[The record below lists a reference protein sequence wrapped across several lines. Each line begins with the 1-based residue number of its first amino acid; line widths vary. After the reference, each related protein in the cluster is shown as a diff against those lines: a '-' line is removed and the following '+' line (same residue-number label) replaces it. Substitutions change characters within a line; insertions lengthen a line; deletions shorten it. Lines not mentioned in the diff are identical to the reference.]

1 MSATTPEVA
10 LSEKFSSSFR
20 SIQGVRIVSTG
31 FYVPD
36 NVVLNSD
43 LADLGCDAEWIIQ
56 RTGIEERRH
65 CPAGLA
71 TSDLAYGAAIQ
82 CLERANVKPD
92 EVDMIIVGTMTP
104 DYYTPSASSLLQ
116 SRLGCAAAAMD
127 INAACSGFMYSLVTG
142 AQFVKGGC
150 EKTVLVVGADKMTQ
164 VVDPEDKKT
173 FPLFGDGAGAVL
185 LRADDRVDDGNSF
198 GILSYQLASH
208 GELGSSLV
216 IPGGGSKLPCSQEV
230 VSQRL
235 QYLKMEGRSVF
246 KWAVR
251 LIPEAVSRACK
262 AAGIGID
269 EIDLLI
275 PHQANRRIIDAAL
288 ENLDVP
294 AEKVFVNVDR
304 YGNTSAG
311 SIPISLHEA
320 VMQGRIEDGDIVV
333 LMGFGAGLSWGT
345 AVIRW

>member
-1 MSATTPEVA
+1 MSTITTEVA
-10 LSEKFSSSFR
+10 LSEKFTSPSR
-20 SIQGVRIVSTG
+20 AIPGVRILSTG
-31 FYVPD
+31 MHLPD
-36 NVVLNSD
+36 QVVLNAD
-43 LADLGCDAEWIIQ
+43 LANLGCDAEWIIQ

-65 CPAGLA
+65 CPDGVA

-82 CLERANVKPD
+82 CLERANVTPD
-92 EVDMIIVGTMTP
+92 EIDMIIVGTMTP
-104 DYYTPSASSLLQ
+104 DYYTPSSACLLQ
-116 SRLGCAAAAMD
+116 SRLGCTASAMD

-142 AQFVKGGC
+142 ANFVNAGC

-164 VVDPEDKKT
+164 VVDPRDKKT

-185 LRADDRVDDGNSF
+185 LRSDDRKPDEHGF

-208 GELGSSLV
+208 GELGGSLV
-216 IPGGGSKLPCSQEV
+216 IPGGGSKNPCSQEV
-230 VSQRL
+230 VDQRL

-251 LIPEAVSRACK
+251 LIPEAITRACNTAK
-262 AAGIGID
+262 IGVND
-269 EIDLLI
+269 IDLLI
-275 PHQANRRIIDAAL
+275 LHQANRRIIDAAM

-294 AEKVFVNVDR
+294 PEKVFVNVDR

-320 VMQGRIEDGDIVV
+320 VAEGRVREGDMVV

-345 AVIRW
+345 TVIRW